1 MLNYSEKKLIFR
13 NFELGKNELKVY
25 LTKILQEQK
34 TLKLFH
40 KNNFQKTIGSS
51 SFKPTLNTKNI
62 NNVLQSIE
70 PVERDFF
77 STLFQKFNSRRQIK
91 IKKKKPCEIK
101 FVKSEGNLFQNKNSI
116 QEKKNGNIQTSFS
129 PVYTLYNVKTLN
141 PKLYKIIARI
151 NSKNNTK
158 CNRMISNYSH
168 DNLFHNKHRSKN
180 NLYTFPKINQVI
192 YHNKKKIDFI
202 EEARTKLRVNYH
214 QINLIIKSNKS
225 TQENLF
231 NYTKSIN

>member
-34 TLKLFH
+34 TLKLFP
-40 KNNFQKTIGSS
+40 KNDFQKTNDSS

-70 PVERDFF
+70 PGERDFF
-77 STLFQKFNSRRQIK
+77 STLFQKFNSTKKIK
-91 IKKKKPCEIK
+91 IKKKSPCQIK

-116 QEKKNGNIQTSFS
+116 QTKKNGNIQTLFS
-129 PVYTLYNVKTLN
+129 PVNTLYNVKTLN
-141 PKLYKIIARI
+141 PKLSKIIARI
-151 NSKNNTK
+151 NSKDNTK
-158 CNRMISNYSH
+158 CNRMNSNYSH
-168 DNLFHNKHRSKN
+168 DNLFYNKQGSKKH
-180 NLYTFPKINQVI
+180 LYTFPKINKVI
-192 YHNKKKIDFI
+192 YHNKKIDCI

-214 QINLIIKSNKS
+214 QINLIIKSNKN

-231 NYTKSIN
+231 NYTKSLN